1 MYGSNMVRS
10 RRRKKRLPLLIVLV
24 FFAALGGV
32 FLLRSPVL
40 IVADPSFNQLY
51 GPLRLTLQ
59 GIKASLELFR
69 RVVPVTIAESAGPD
83 LAALA
88 VEGKSK
94 SPWAVF
100 FPFRYL
106 EGAKFYKENHLKVP
120 VLVTGAENQNPQEDT
135 GLTFINIDTAL
146 DLYRAGS
153 CAALLAGEK
162 KVLFFNDGNLKPE
175 YMEAFWQGLRDQDFS
190 GDPVYVNVSADYSAY
205 SEIGCVVVAGP
216 AGKFLERNL
225 NIPVI
230 LFSWI
235 NPALTPRSVK
245 VVFDDSPWAL
255 AAEVLRGFSP
265 GEGET
270 LVSSAPVV
278 LKDRIG
284 EKDDFRNLQGIIKE
298 KFQKN
303 EKKTGPES

>member
-1 MYGSNMVRS
+1 MVRS
-10 RRRKKRLPLLIVLV
+10 RRRKKRLPLIIVLG
-24 FFAALGGV
+24 FFAALVGV

-40 IVADPSFNQLY
+40 IVGDPSFNLLY
-51 GPLRLTLQ
+51 GPLRLRLQ
-59 GIKASLELFR
+59 EIKVSLELFR

-94 SPWAVF
+94 SPWVVF
-100 FPFRYL
+100 FPNRYL
-106 EGAKFYKENHLKVP
+106 EGAKFYKENHLQVP
-120 VLVTGAENQNPQEDT
+120 VLVTGAGNQNPQGDT
-135 GLTFINIDTAL
+135 GLTFISIDTAL

-162 KVLFFNDGNLKPE
+162 KVLFLNDGILKTE
-175 YMEAFWQGLRDQDFS
+175 YSEAFRQGLKDQDFS
-190 GDPVYVNVSADYSAY
+190 GDPVYVNISADYSAF
-205 SEIGCVVVAGP
+205 SEIGCVVVTGP
-216 AGKFLERNL
+216 AGKFLDRNL

-245 VVFDDSPWAL
+245 LVFDDSPWAL
-255 AAEVLRGFSP
+255 VAEVLRGFSP
-265 GEGET
+265 GGWEI

-278 LKDRIG
+278 IKDRIE
-284 EKDDFRNLQGIIKE
+284 EKNDFRNLEGIIKE